1 MEYIFVYDKLR
12 EYSRFTD
19 FEGVETI
26 LGIEAK
32 AKGRLFIYQNKAC
45 MVPSNNGIVK
55 GNLIISTDTEKLI
68 RKLDIFMEHLEDD
81 YVSSKTM
88 RGKIDVDV
96 DGTMVKAWCY
106 VYPASMEY
114 EFEKNGQELKD
125 GDYLKYLTSKEKGK
139 NV

>member
-32 AKGRLFIYQNKAC
+32 AKGRLFIYKNRAC
-45 MVPSNNGIVK
+45 MILSDEGTVR
-55 GNLIISTDTEKLI
+55 GNLIISTDTDKLI
-68 RKLDIFMEHLEDD
+68 RKLDIFMEHIDGD
-81 YVSSKTM
+81 FVNSKTL
-88 RGKIDVDV
+88 RGKIDVEV
-96 DGTMVKAWCY
+96 EGKVVKAWCY
-106 VYPASMEY
+106 VYPASLEY
-114 EFEKNGQELKD
+114 EFEKNGLELKN
-125 GDYLKYLTSKEKGK
+125 GDYLDYLEEKKEK

>member
-32 AKGRLFIYQNKAC
+32 AKGKLFIYQNRAC
-45 MVPSNNGIVK
+45 MVPNDKGIVK

-68 RKLDIFMEHLEDD
+68 RKLDIFMEHSENDHII
-81 YVSSKTM
+81 SKTM

-96 DGTMVKAWCY
+96 DGTIVKAWCY
-106 VYPASMEY
+106 VYPQSMEY
-114 EFEKNGQELKD
+114 EFEKKGIELED
-125 GDYLKYLTSKEKGK
+125 GDYLKYLVLKEKEK